1 MSFNVKEED
10 MIIKP
15 YKKDEGVY
23 VRLQK
28 GLYANIRKY
37 TSAILMLLFIL
48 IPWITYNGQQAILL
62 DFSTQ
67 QFRIFS
73 ITFFPQDL
81 TVLAALF
88 MVGAFALFFFTT
100 WLGRV
105 WCGFLCPQTVWM
117 FLYIWV
123 EEKIEGNRNQR
134 IKSDKQPMTGEKFR
148 KKAFKHSAWILISFL
163 TAVTFMSYFIPV
175 KALYT
180 DLFTLSWSGI
190 VYFWVGLFTLCTY
203 GNAGWLREKMCV
215 YMCPYS
221 RFQSAMFDKNT
232 LIIAYD
238 KLRGENR
245 GRRKRKDDPKALGLG
260 DCVDCN
266 LCVDVCPAGI
276 DIRNGLQYECISC
289 GACIDACNQT
299 MSQFNYPQ
307 GLISFTSENAL
318 SGKKEPLLRPK
329 ILAYGTF
336 TLAMFV
342 LMGVFVA
349 IRSPIEASVL
359 RDRNV
364 LYRTTYDGHIENSYQ
379 LKLTNKMQHIETFK
393 LSIEGDEGINL
404 SLEAPLT
411 ADSHEMLVVPFTLTA
426 PPELMPKGVSSL
438 NLTITSLGDG
448 EVSLTKKIKFYAG

>member
-37 TSAILMLLFIL
+37 TSTILMLLFIL
-48 IPWITYNGQQAILL
+48 IPWIPYNGQQAILL

-134 IKSDKQPMTGEKFR
+134 IKNDKQPMTGEKFR
-148 KKAFKHSAWILISFL
+148 KKALKHTAWILISFL

-175 KALYT
+175 KELYT
-180 DLFTLSWSGI
+180 ELFTLSWSGI

-203 GNAGWLREKMCV
+203 GNAGWLREKMCI

-232 LIIAYD
+232 LIIAYN

-318 SGKKEPLLRPK
+318 NGKKEPLLRPK

-379 LKLTNKMQHIETFK
+379 LKLTNKMQHIETFQ
-393 LSIEGDEGINL
+393 LSIEGDDGINL

-426 PPELMPKGVSSL
+426 PPELMPQGVSSL
-438 NLTITSLGDG
+438 NLTITSLGDD
-448 EVSLTKKIKFYAG
+448 EVSVTKKIKFYAG